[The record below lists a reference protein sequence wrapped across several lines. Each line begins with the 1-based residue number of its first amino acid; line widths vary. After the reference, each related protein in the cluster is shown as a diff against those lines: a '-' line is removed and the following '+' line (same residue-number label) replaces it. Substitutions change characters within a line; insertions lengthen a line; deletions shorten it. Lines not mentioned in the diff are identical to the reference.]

1 MTDQKNVLGWQD
13 LGLGS
18 FSSDGQKINFTELDF
33 LEVWRTVVDSDVDLT
48 SQTLVAG
55 SKATCLAWVFV
66 AGYQSA
72 IRRVFPRSE
81 FSGWTAFAVSED
93 RKNDPPLPG
102 VDYSK
107 REDGTLLISGV
118 KTWVASVEAI
128 SEIIIKA
135 GKGNRALYIKLPR
148 ETDGLSFSGRK
159 SRFLEEMSQGS
170 AHLDRVSAPEQY
182 VLEDVL
188 VGHFGRF
195 ETLYIYLAFL
205 AFIGSSTRSD
215 DLKWESF
222 RVAMGLKDVLDLPA
236 TPDNWDWDAIKNLD
250 LEVQKILGLAGEEFT
265 TLQPSWSVDSRLIS
279 MYSPGI
285 QKQAN

>member
-1 MTDQKNVLGWQD
+1 M
-13 LGLGS
+13 
-18 FSSDGQKINFTELDF
+18 INLK
-33 LEVWRTVVDSDVDLT
+33 VHH
-48 SQTLVAG
+48 
-55 SKATCLAWVFV
+55 
-66 AGYQSA
+66 
-72 IRRVFPRSE
+72 
-81 FSGWTAFAVSED
+81 
-93 RKNDPPLPG
+93 ND
-102 VDYSK
+102 YYK
-107 REDGTLLISGV
+107 KEDGTFLISGV

-148 ETDGLSFSGRK
+148 ETEGLSFSSRE
-159 SRFLEEMSQGS
+159 SRFLKEMSQGS

-182 VLEDVL
+182 VLEDGL

-195 ETLYIYLAFL
+195 ETLHIYLAFL
-205 AFIGSSTRSD
+205 AFIGSNTRSD
-215 DLKWESF
+215 DLKGESF
-222 RVAMGLKDVLDLPA
+222 RIAMGLKDFLDLPA

-265 TLQPSWSVDSRLIS
+265 TLQQSWSVDSRLIS

>member
-1 MTDQKNVLGWQD
+1 MTDQKSVLGWQD

-18 FSSDGQKINFTELDF
+18 FASDEQKIHFTELEFMD
-33 LEVWRTVVDSDVDLT
+33 VWKTAVDGDMDLA

-55 SKATCLAWVFV
+55 SKATCLALVFV

-72 IRRVFPRSE
+72 IRRIFPRSE

-107 REDGTLLISGV
+107 REDGTCLISGV

-128 SEIIIKA
+128 GEIIIKA
-135 GKGNRALYIKLPR
+135 GNGNRALYIKLPR
-148 ETDGLSFSGRK
+148 ETDGLSFSSRE
-159 SRFLEEMSQGS
+159 SRFLKEMSQGS
-170 AHLDRVSAPEQY
+170 AHLDSVSAPDRC
-182 VLEDVL
+182 VLEDDL
-188 VGHFGRF
+188 VEYFGRF

-215 DLKWESF
+215 DLKLESF

-236 TPDNWDWDAIKNLD
+236 TPDNWDWDVIKDLD
-250 LEVQKILGLAGEEFT
+250 LEVQKILASAGEEFRA
-265 TLQPSWSVDSRLIS
+265 LQPSWSVDSRLIS